1 MSDDRNCLL
10 KHVIGGKIERTERRG
25 RRRKQLPN
33 DLKEKRIY
41 WNLREGAAER
51 TIRITSFGTSYGPV
65 ARQDYIRNELGPR
78 NSTYF
83 WGLGSGTSEN
93 VCDVK

>member
-1 MSDDRNCLL
+1 VSDSKNYLL
-10 KHVIGGKIERTERRG
+10 KHVIGGKIEGTERRG
-25 RRRKQLPN
+25 RRCKQLPN

-51 TIRITSFGTSYGPV
+51 ILRRTGFGTGYGPV
-65 ARQDYIRNELGPR
+65 AGQDYITNELGPQ

-83 WGLGSGTSEN
+83 WSFGCGTSEN